1 MLYLLK
7 LIIIKMLIT
16 CICLIRLLF
25 ISIFSFWQ
33 YHHHLFL
40 SGWLV
45 SSRHDFV
52 FNATL
57 THHIT
62 ENHARKCKL
71 NNIKYFLDVLVVM
84 CISDK
89 LQGTRLREATP

>member
-1 MLYLLK
+1 MK
-7 LIIIKMLIT
+7 S
-16 CICLIRLLF
+16 LF
-25 ISIFSFWQ
+25 VSIFSFWQ

-57 THHIT
+57 THNIRET
-62 ENHARKCKL
+62 HARKCKL
-71 NNIKYFLDVLVVM
+71 SDIKHFPDVLVVM
-84 CISDK
+84 FISDK
-89 LQGTRLREATP
+89 LQGTRLR